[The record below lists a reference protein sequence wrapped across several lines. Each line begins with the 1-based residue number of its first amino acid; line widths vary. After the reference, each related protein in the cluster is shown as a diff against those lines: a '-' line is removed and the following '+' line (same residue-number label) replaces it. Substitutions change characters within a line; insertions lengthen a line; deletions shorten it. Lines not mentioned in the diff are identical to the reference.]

1 MDTQRGFTIIES
13 ILVLAITGLV
23 VAVVLVGIGTS
34 LRSER
39 YRDAT
44 NQTIDYFQGV
54 YDTSANISNDRPSTD
69 TCTAAGVAND
79 AGGQGRGTS
88 SCLVMG
94 YMLRST
100 DGATLT
106 KQQVIAR
113 VDASKLAGEDL
124 KKDVQ
129 TLIDSSMVE
138 STESTSYTL
147 DWGVRLLSSGNPAAL
162 SMLVVRAPL
171 SGVVHTYIDTTSG
184 VRTIAQLLSSST
196 STDSVNFCIDPSG
209 IFDAGTQFN
218 GFTIDADATNSSNIR
233 QLPAGDC
240 AS

>member
-54 YDTSANISNDRPSTD
+54 YDVSANIANDRPSSD
-69 TCTAAGVAND
+69 TCTSSGIGSG
-79 AGGQGRGTS
+79 GGQGRGTS
-88 SCLVMG
+88 ACLVMG

-100 DGATLT
+100 DGMTIT

-113 VDASKLAGEDL
+113 VDASKLAGEDQ
-124 KKDVQ
+124 KQDVQ

-138 STESTSYTL
+138 STESSSYTL
-147 DWGVRLLSSGNPAAL
+147 DWGVQLLSSGNPAAL

-171 SGVVHTYIDTTSG
+171 SGVVHTYIDTASG
-184 VRTIAQLLSSST
+184 TRTIAQLLSSSS
-196 STDSVNFCIDPSG
+196 STDSATFCIDPKG
-209 IFDAGTQFN
+209 VFDAGTQQN
-218 GFTIDADATNSSNIR
+218 GFTIDANATNSSNVR
-233 QLPAGDC
+233 QLAAGDC
-240 AS
+240 V